1 MESSSTYHVEISR
14 WSLSNKAVRF
24 CLTGWQEDGV
34 DRRKCY
40 GAVKSTVTK
49 MVMLVN
55 GPDVSPVSLL
65 LDHKNIGINQI
76 NGSYEPNTII
86 I

>member
-1 MESSSTYHVEISR
+1 MESSSADHVDIEMESPTKR
-14 WSLSNKAVRF
+14 LRF
-24 CLTGWQEDGV
+24 NWQEDG
-34 DRRKCY
+34 DACRKCY

>member
-1 MESSSTYHVEISR
+1 MESFSADHVYIEMESPTKR
-14 WSLSNKAVRF
+14 LRF
-24 CLTGWQEDGV
+24 NWQEEDGV
-34 DRRKCY
+34 ACRNCC

-65 LDHKNIGINQI
+65 LDHKNIGINK
-76 NGSYEPNTII
+76 
-86 I
+86 